1 MSDLQDYLLPLDP
14 FELFGETIFTDG
26 QFGKKINTFE
36 TDFPDLQNI
45 DLVIVGIDE
54 MRGKGIE
61 FKPSDAPNQIRK
73 QLYFLHAWHD
83 DVEIADI
90 GNIRMGATINDS
102 YAALQTVLKDLIE
115 MGKKVLI
122 LGGSHDVTQAQYQA
136 YKSMNQI
143 VEATCIDA
151 SIDLR
156 GDSIIKD
163 ENFLLEMLTSEPNFI
178 RHYNHIGF
186 QSYFVHPRLLE
197 TLDKLKF
204 DCHRLGAVR
213 SAIEEMEPIIRGSHF
228 ISFDISAIKHAA
240 APANSMSSNG
250 FDGEEACILTQYAGS
265 STNMSTIGIYGYEP
279 QNDNHDLTAK
289 LIAQMVW
296 YLIDGISKSKHEA
309 RLNDTHSFNEYYTL
323 FAEVETLF
331 LQSKRTKRWWMKLPN
346 QEFIPCSYSDYLCA
360 KNNDMP
366 ERWLRAQE
374 RLD

>member
-1 MSDLQDYLLPLDP
+1 MSDLQDFLTPIDP
-14 FELFGETIFTDG
+14 AALFGETIFTDG
-26 QFGKKINTFE
+26 QFGKKINAYHNS
-36 TDFPDLQNI
+36 FPDLENV
-45 DLVIVGIDE
+45 DLVILGIGE
-54 MRGKGIE
+54 RRGKGIA
-61 FKPSDAPNQIRK
+61 FGYSDAPDEIRK

-83 DVEIADI
+83 DVEVADI
-90 GNIRMGATINDS
+90 GNVKMGATLNDS
-102 YAALQTVLKDLIE
+102 YAAMQTVLRDLIE

-122 LGGSHDVTQAQYQA
+122 LGGSHDITQAQYQA
-136 YKSMNQI
+136 YKSMSRV

-213 SAIEEMEPIIRGSHF
+213 SAIEEMEPVIRGSHF
-228 ISFDISAIKHAA
+228 ISFDISAIKQGA
-240 APANSMSSNG
+240 APANSMSTNG

-265 STNMSTIGIYGYEP
+265 STNMSTIGIYGYDPE
-279 QNDNHDLTAK
+279 NDHRNLTAK
-289 LIAQMVW
+289 LIAQMIW

-309 RLNDTHSFNEYYTL
+309 SLNDTGAFNEYYTL
-323 FAEVETLF
+323 FAEVDTLF

-346 QEFIPCSYSDYLCA
+346 NEFIPCSYSDYLCA

-374 RLD
+374 RMD

>member
-1 MSDLQDYLLPLDP
+1 MLDLQDYLNPIDP

-26 QFGKKINTFE
+26 QLGKKINAYQETFPE
-36 TDFPDLQNI
+36 LEGI
-45 DLVIVGIDE
+45 DLVILGIGE
-54 MRGKGIE
+54 RRGKGIE
-61 FKPSDAPNQIRK
+61 YSQSKAADEIRK
-73 QLYFLHAWHD
+73 QLYFLHAWHE
-83 DVEIADI
+83 DVHIADV
-90 GNIRMGATINDS
+90 GNIKSGASLPDS

-115 MGKKVLI
+115 AGKKVLI
-122 LGGSHDVTQAQYQA
+122 LGGSHDITQAQYQA
-136 YKSMNQI
+136 YKSMNRI

-156 GDSIIKD
+156 GDSVIKD

-213 SAIEEMEPIIRGSHF
+213 SAIEEMEPVIRGSHF
-228 ISFDISAIKHAA
+228 VSFDISAVKHAA
-240 APANSMSSNG
+240 APANSMSTNG

-265 STNMSTIGIYGYEP
+265 STNMSTIGIYGYDPE
-279 QNDNHDLTAK
+279 NDNRNLTAK

-296 YLIDGISKSKHEA
+296 YLIDGISKAKNESG
-309 RLNDTHSFNEYYTL
+309 LNDTAAFNEYYTL
-323 FAEVETLF
+323 FAEVDTLF

-346 QEFIPCSYSDYLCA
+346 QEFIPCSYSDFLCA

-374 RLD
+374 RMD